1 KNISVKIIK
10 HSYGADLSWIENFA
24 NQFGGKIEDNYIIIP
39 EELQTGTRYFLDCGE
54 GIVAYYINVKY
65 NKNFRFIQKNEDND
79 FVGLYY
85 NLTEGEATVSR
96 ESTVYDVGRWRY
108 NLSVLDGS
116 LETDYNVKAGSSTF
130 ALYIFIKKEKIIS
143 FVKDHNITFRDID
156 LLTDP
161 NRNTI
166 VRFDRMSSESYHLL
180 NDLRKLEVGGSI
192 FNLNLIGTVQ
202 MLISNYLKKM
212 ASRRIIIQ
220 TVNSSDLSNIIAS
233 QMYLI
238 DHIGDHFPS
247 ITQMANRANMSE
259 TKFKNLFKKIT
270 GSTANKFFMDNKLLK
285 AKELLESKQLSI
297 SQVSDQ
303 LSFTNNSYFA
313 SKFKEN
319 FGLSPKTFIKQ
330 L

>member
-1 KNISVKIIK
+1 VKIIK

-24 NQFGGKIEDNYIIIP
+24 NQFGGKVEDNYIIIP

>member
-1 KNISVKIIK
+1 MKIIK

-319 FGLSPKTFIKQ
+319 FGLSPKNFIKQ

>member
-1 KNISVKIIK
+1 MKIIK

-24 NQFGGKIEDNYIIIP
+24 NQFGGKVEDNYIIIP

>member
-1 KNISVKIIK
+1 MKTIK

-24 NQFGGKIEDNYIIIP
+24 NQFGGKIEDNYIIMP

>member
-1 KNISVKIIK
+1 MKIIK

>member
-1 KNISVKIIK
+1 MKTIK

-24 NQFGGKIEDNYIIIP
+24 NQFGGKIEDNYIIMP

-54 GIVAYYINVKY
+54 GIVAYYVNVKY
-65 NKNFRFIQKNEDND
+65 NKNFRFIQKNDDND

>member
-1 KNISVKIIK
+1 VKIIK

>member
-1 KNISVKIIK
+1 MKTIK

-24 NQFGGKIEDNYIIIP
+24 NQFGGKIEDNYIIMP

-54 GIVAYYINVKY
+54 GIVAYYVNVKY

>member
-1 KNISVKIIK
+1 VKTIK
-10 HSYGADLSWIENFA
+10 HSYSADLSWIENFTK
-24 NQFGGKIEDNYIIIP
+24 QFGGKIEGNSIIMP
-39 EELQTGTRYFLDCGE
+39 EELQTGTRYILDCGE
-54 GIVAYYINVKY
+54 GIIAYYVNVVY
-65 NKNFRFIQKNEDND
+65 NQDFRFIQKNKDND

-96 ESTVYDVGRWRY
+96 ESSVYDVGRWRY

-116 LETDYNVKAGSSTF
+116 LETDYKVKAGSRTF
-130 ALYIFIKKEKIIS
+130 ALCIFIKKEKIKT
-143 FVKDHNITFRDID
+143 FVREHNITFRDID

-161 NRNTI
+161 TRNTI
-166 VRFDRMSSESYHLL
+166 VRFDRMSSETYHLL

-192 FNLNLIGTVQ
+192 FDLNLIGTVQ

-212 ASRRIIIQ
+212 STRRIIIQ
-220 TVNSSDLSNIIAS
+220 TVNSTDLSSIIAS
-233 QMYLI
+233 QMFLI
-238 DHIGDHFPS
+238 EHLNDHFPS
-247 ITQMANRANMSE
+247 ITQMASRANMSE
-259 TKFKNLFKKIT
+259 SKFKNLFRKIT
-270 GSTANKFFMDNKLLK
+270 GLTPNKFFMDNKLLK
-285 AKELLESKQLSI
+285 AKEMLESKQLSI

-319 FGLSPKTFIKQ
+319 FGISPKTFVKQ